1 MSADFHKAVIK
12 HAKRKKSFWN
22 SSETFGFLTL
32 FLQKK
37 VLSRRRHWSEA
48 SILKAKPSNQKRT
61 ISQIKINEAA
71 WNKVCNHCHFFH
83 KPLFIEPKL
92 TKKLGA
98 YAPSFFLFKVCFWR
112 GFFRAPSFLI
122 GIRLCC
128 AGRFFGHRT
137 RKIARVQ
144 PRPLKRDVRGCT
156 RMLRQVC
163 SMGFAIFLTSVK
175 KISNG
180 CLTDF

>member
-1 MSADFHKAVIK
+1 MSSEKSLFGNQRTFFFRKRFFAAGGTG
-12 HAKRKKSFWN
+12 AKR
-22 SSETFGFLTL
+22 
-32 FLQKK
+32 QY
-37 VLSRRRHWSEA
+37 RRRSRK
-48 SILKAKPSNQKRT
+48 IKKRT
-61 ISQIKINEAA
+61 ISQIKIDEAA
-71 WNKVCNHCHFFH
+71 WNKVCNHCQFFH
-83 KPLFIEPKL
+83 NPLFIEPKL

-180 CLTDF
+180 CKTEF